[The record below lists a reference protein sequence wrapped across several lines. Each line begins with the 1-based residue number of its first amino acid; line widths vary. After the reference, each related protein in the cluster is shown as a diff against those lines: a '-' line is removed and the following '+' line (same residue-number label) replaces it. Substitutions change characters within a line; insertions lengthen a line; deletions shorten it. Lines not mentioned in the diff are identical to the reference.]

1 MPQRINLD
9 EQLAPERK
17 TIDADWSK
25 QRKTIVGVGA
35 AVLAVSAVTAGAFL
49 MIRAQPPKLPTTAE
63 EAIVVLGSAKY
74 ERLDSE
80 RKLQY
85 ATESA
90 RLLRELPPEER
101 REIMRDGE
109 NREAL
114 RQLME
119 EMMDDAAKK
128 FARGE
133 ELEFQGFGFRGPPR
147 GERDGNR
154 EGRERPERPE
164 GDRENMT
171 EEEREQRRAEGR
183 QRMANRFSN
192 ALQSGNAQ
200 SMGLR
205 GEMFK
210 RMMQSGQMPG
220 RRGGGGGGGGRGGN

>member
-25 QRKTIVGVGA
+25 KRKTLVGA
-35 AVLAVSAVTAGAFL
+35 GAGVLAIAAVSAGAFL
-49 MIRAQPPKLPTTAE
+49 MIRSQPPRLPTTAE

-101 REIMRDGE
+101 RELMRDDK

-114 RQLME
+114 RQLMN
-119 EMMDDAAKK
+119 EMMDDAAKR
-128 FARGE
+128 FARGD
-133 ELEFQGFGFRGPPR
+133 ELEFPGFGFRGPPRGER

-154 EGRERPERPE
+154 EGRERPGGPP

-171 EEEREQRRAEGR
+171 DEEREQRRAEMRERLGGR
-183 QRMANRFSN
+183 ISN
-192 ALQSGNAQ
+192 AIQSGNAQ
-200 SMGLR
+200 STGLR

-210 RMMQSGQMPG
+210 RMSKMRESGQMPQR
-220 RRGGGGGGGGRGGN
+220 RRGGG